1 MKNLPVHTYRITEEI
16 SSPRRIACGVLR
28 AVLIVLAV
36 TCLAQQSALAQ
47 SSGNFTANVQTTQCT
62 MNTTPGPGAP
72 GALNDPNP
80 VNLLTTT
87 IKTPNSKFTTL
98 LIRPSLV
105 TGLFTATGVDPNQYS
120 GNSAA
125 VRVFVLLDGK
135 PVAPATAAQP
145 GIIYDQR
152 FQQLSM
158 ADARAM
164 TTCAATNDCDVALIM
179 STLSAHSF
187 DFVAPDV
194 GGGEHTLQV
203 GWRFQCT
210 NNAGVV
216 VPCTQTYAMNTAGAC
231 AGPGSVTVTQ
241 VKNFSQNTPIVIA
254 P

>member
-1 MKNLPVHTYRITEEI
+1 MNIITKNGSKIRSVAI
-16 SSPRRIACGVLR
+16 S
-28 AVLIVLAV
+28 
-36 TCLAQQSALAQ
+36 CLAIAALALFGSPALAQ
-47 SSGNFTANVQTTQCT
+47 SSGNFTAAVQTTQCT
-62 MNTTPGPGAP
+62 MNTTPAVGAP

-80 VNLLTTT
+80 VNVLTTT

-125 VRVFVLLDGK
+125 VRVFVTLDGR
-135 PVAPATAAQP
+135 PVAPATLAQP

-158 ADARAM
+158 ADASAM

-179 STLSAHSF
+179 STLAAHSF

-194 GGGEHTLQV
+194 GGGDHTLKV
-203 GWRFQCT
+203 EWIFECT
-210 NNAGVV
+210 NNAGAV
-216 VPCTQTYAMNTAGAC
+216 VPCTQTYTMNTAGAC

-241 VKNFSQNTPIVIA
+241 VKNFSQDTPIVIA